1 MATVHLG
8 RLAGEAGFARTV
20 AIKRL
25 HPHLLLDPAFA
36 DMFAEEARVA
46 ARIRHPNV
54 VPTVDVVCADDEL
67 LLVME
72 YIDGDSLSQLFKTAK
87 GRVPLPIALAIMT
100 EILHG
105 LHAAHE
111 ARDEQGRPLCVVH
124 RDVSPQNVIVGADGA
139 ARLVDFGIARAS
151 GRQGNTVE
159 GDIKGK
165 VAYMAPEQIRCESI
179 TRQADIYAAGIILWE
194 LLTGERLFAS
204 ENEGATLEK
213 ILCGWVAPPSSIVRD
228 LPPELDDITLRALSP
243 QRSER
248 FRTARDMAIALED
261 ASSRALPR
269 DVAEWVERTAKKA
282 LAGRRAMV
290 ARIESST
297 VERAER
303 EEEGT
308 DPVFVSQLHT
318 VVMPTSTLPPRR
330 APQSYGRHVAL
341 FGTCAAILM
350 TGVLLA
356 RAPEPARAA
365 IPAPVVEQPIVFPQ
379 PVPLPVQTTQI
390 TQTTQTAQTAPTSIP
405 APVVTVTATAHPTA
419 TISARPV
426 TKRVVAMKKPCIAKV
441 DPSTKKTVYQ
451 GDCE

>member
-54 VPTVDVVCADDEL
+54 VPTVDVVRADDEL

-72 YIDGDSLSQLFKTAK
+72 YVDGESLSQLFKAAQ
-87 GRVPLPIALAIMT
+87 GRVPLPIALAIVT

-111 ARDEQGRPLCVVH
+111 ARDEQGQPLCVVH
-124 RDVSPQNVIVGADGA
+124 RDVSPQNVIVGADGV
-139 ARLVDFGIARAS
+139 ARLVDFGIARAR
-151 GRQGNTVE
+151 GRQGNTAD

-179 TRQADIYAAGIILWE
+179 TRQADIFAAGVVLWE
-194 LLTGERLFAS
+194 LLTGQRLFAS
-204 ENEGATLEK
+204 ENEGSTLEK
-213 ILCGWVAPPSSIVRD
+213 ILVGWVEPPSSIVRD
-228 LPPELDDITLRALSP
+228 LPPELDEIALRALSS

-269 DVAEWVERTAKKA
+269 DVGQWVEETAKA
-282 LAGRRAMV
+282 SLAGRRAMV
-290 ARIESST
+290 ARIESSSC
-297 VERAER
+297 ER
-303 EEEGT
+303 EDEGT

-318 VVMPTSTLPPRR
+318 VVMPTSTLPRR
-330 APQSYGRHVAL
+330 VARPSYGRHVAL
-341 FGTCAAILM
+341 FAMSAAIVA
-350 TGVLLA
+350 TGVLIG
-356 RAPEPARAA
+356 RAPA
-365 IPAPVVEQPIVFPQ
+365 PAPAAPQTPVMDQPIVFPD
-379 PVPLPVQTTQI
+379 PAPLP
-390 TQTTQTAQTAPTSIP
+390 AQPAIVAPAAVPTP
-405 APVVTVTATAHPTA
+405 MVTASAAPIVKA
-419 TISARPV
+419 TPRPAV
-426 TKRVVAMKKPCIAKV
+426 ITKRAAPIKRPCLAKI
-441 DPSTKKTVYQ
+441 DPTTKKTVYQ